1 MKRAFLLLLLLTL
14 LLLATLLQAVQEAT
28 VFHGGK
34 LWGTIPLWQLR
45 HALPCGLFAAGA
57 LMVSIGVGAQFWR
70 ELLPLCGARWTPE
83 DFLFRLCSCGLWCGW
98 LLLAICTTALPDIF
112 PGAGKEGNGLFSRE
126 HYLLLQAGILPMA
139 FCHALRGAWRKRLA
153 LLIVMISAGTALACG
168 LMWWHDRPMDFLVLS
183 LLSPLALI
191 LLLPDRQ
198 TPGRPSGIGWL
209 FVTSLALA
217 AYALISRY
225 LVLHYPP
232 SPHPPFPHG
241 GEDADALVAGGG
253 FALLAL
259 LPVCLPLL
267 RGRQGFRWLSLPALL
282 LVAACYLNALSVSPT
297 AATPSLPEKNTL
309 MCYALALPLTALL
322 ATLRFLSLRPAQKS
336 SQGEFRDCNQGG
348 KGVD

>member
-14 LLLATLLQAVQEAT
+14 LLLATLLQTVQEAT
-28 VFHGGK
+28 VFHGGS

-45 HALPCGLFAAGA
+45 HALPCGLFAAGT

-70 ELLPLCGARWTPE
+70 ELLPLCGAQWTPE

-112 PGAGKEGNGLFSRE
+112 PGAGKEGDGLFSRE
-126 HYLLLQAGILPMA
+126 HYLLLQVGILPMA
-139 FCHALRGAWRKRLA
+139 FCHALRGAWRARLA
-153 LLIVMISAGTALACG
+153 LVTVMLSAGTALACG
-168 LMWWHDRPMDFLVLS
+168 LLWWHDRPMDFLALS

-191 LLLPDRQ
+191 LLLTGCQ
-198 TPGRPSGIGWL
+198 TPVRRFGLGWL

-232 SPHPPFPHG
+232 RSPSPPPHIDG
-241 GEDADALVAGGG
+241 DAVTLVVGAT

-259 LPVCLPLL
+259 LPVCLPPL
-267 RGRQGFRWLSLPALL
+267 RRRQGFRWLSLPALL
-282 LVAACYLNALSVSPT
+282 LVAACHLSALSLSST
-297 AATPSLPEKNTL
+297 DAAPSLPEKNTL
-309 MCYALALPLTALL
+309 MCYALALPLVALL

-336 SQGEFRDCNQGG
+336 SQNEFRGCNQRG